1 MSASLKIHFRFS
13 IRHSRNF
20 EELVEIGST
29 ALNFD
34 IQEFT
39 DHLFANIKVPINC
52 RKCGKKYIIQR
63 NRWINK

>member
-39 DHLFANIKVPINC
+39 EQIFANIKVPINC
-52 RKCGKKYIIQR
+52 RTCGKNLLFKEIYGL
-63 NRWINK
+63 